1 MSKTVWI
8 AGITAVVLTAAVCTG
23 IICAVS
29 AESSGRAAVSG
40 GEGKAEMETEIQ
52 LAAADRETLQAGAP
66 GEKAE
71 GQAGKAGQTSGEGRN
86 GSMGQTD
93 GINQA
98 GSAGQTSG
106 AAQTGNTGLPEGISK
121 AGAEQE
127 SATAQSA
134 SGSENQT
141 EPPAEASRPQA
152 LIVDSD
158 PQMYTYDQMTR
169 DLQAMEAGYPDLVT
183 LDSLTDTPDGRSLWH
198 LVIGDSEKAGRH
210 ILVTASIHAREY
222 MTTQLVMK
230 QTSQFLGNIQNYP
243 GITEGTT
250 AFHVVPMINPD
261 GVSISQ
267 MGLEGCLTE
276 ETRERVLEISRLDG
290 AQDMNAYLRRWK
302 SNSRGVDLNRNF
314 DALWESYN
322 DGLGRPSADHYKG
335 TAPGSE
341 PEAAA
346 LIALTERYPF
356 ARTVS
361 YHTQGNVIYWY
372 FGQTGELKEATRAL
386 ANQVGALTGYP
397 TDANYEKLDPA
408 GYKDWAISK
417 KGIPSLTIE
426 VGTET
431 SPVPPSQFQAVWRA
445 NIGVW
450 DVLLQE

>member
-29 AESSGRAAVSG
+29 AFPSGRAAVSG

-66 GEKAE
+66 EERAE
-71 GQAGKAGQTSGEGRN
+71 GQAGKDGQTSGEGQN
-86 GSMGQTD
+86 GNMGQTD
-93 GINQA
+93 GVNQA
-98 GSAGQTSG
+98 GSAGQASG
-106 AAQTGNTGLPEGISK
+106 A
-121 AGAEQE
+121 
-127 SATAQSA
+127 
-134 SGSENQT
+134 
-141 EPPAEASRPQA
+141 EPPAEAARPQA

-198 LVIGDSEKAGRH
+198 LVIGDPEKAGRH

-243 GITEGTT
+243 EITEGTT

-322 DGLGRPSADHYKG
+322 DGLGRPSADHYRG

-372 FGQTGELKEATRAL
+372 FGQTGELKEATMAL
-386 ANQVGALTGYP
+386 AKQVGALTGYP

>member
-29 AESSGRAAVSG
+29 AEPSGRAAVSG

-66 GEKAE
+66 GER
-71 GQAGKAGQTSGEGRN
+71 SGESQN

-93 GINQA
+93 GVNQA
-98 GSAGQTSG
+98 GSAGKTSG
-106 AAQTGNTGLPEGISK
+106 A
-121 AGAEQE
+121 
-127 SATAQSA
+127 
-134 SGSENQT
+134 
-141 EPPAEASRPQA
+141 EPPAEAARPQA

-158 PQMYTYDQMTR
+158 PQMYTYDQMTQ

-198 LVIGDSEKAGRH
+198 LVIGDPEKAGRH

-243 GITEGTT
+243 EITEGTT

-290 AQDMNAYLRRWK
+290 TQDMNAYLRRWK
-302 SNSRGVDLNRNF
+302 SNSRGVELNRNF

-322 DGLGRPSADHYKG
+322 DGLGRPSADHCTG
-335 TAPGSE
+335 TAPGRE
-341 PEAAA
+341 PGAAA
-346 LIALTERYPF
+346 LL
-356 ARTVS
+356 
-361 YHTQGNVIYWY
+361 G
-372 FGQTGELKEATRAL
+372 
-386 ANQVGALTGYP
+386 LTG
-397 TDANYEKLDPA
+397 
-408 GYKDWAISK
+408 
-417 KGIPSLTIE
+417 
-426 VGTET
+426 
-431 SPVPPSQFQAVWRA
+431 R
-445 NIGVW
+445 
-450 DVLLQE
+450 

>member
-8 AGITAVVLTAAVCTG
+8 AGITAVVLTAAVCAG
-23 IICAVS
+23 IIFAAS
-29 AESSGRAAVSG
+29 AESSGRTAVSG
-40 GEGKAEMETEIQ
+40 GEGKVEMETEIQ
-52 LAAADRETLQAGAP
+52 LAAADRETLQASAP

-71 GQAGKAGQTSGEGRN
+71 GRAGNAGQMPVEGQN
-86 GSMGQTD
+86 GGMGQTD
-93 GINQA
+93 GVNQA
-98 GSAGQTSG
+98 GSADQMSG
-106 AAQTGNTGLPEGISK
+106 AAQTGNTGLPEGISQ

-134 SGSENQT
+134 PGPENQA
-141 EPPAEASRPQA
+141 EPPAKSALPQE

-183 LDSLTDTPDGRSLWH
+183 LESLTDTPDGRSLWH
-198 LVIGDSEKAGRH
+198 LVIGDPEKAGRH

-230 QTSQFLGNIQNYP
+230 QTSQFLGNVQNYP

-267 MGLEGCLTE
+267 MGLDGCLTE

-322 DGLGRPSADHYKG
+322 DGLGRPAR
-335 TAPGSE
+335 TITREPL
-341 PEAAA
+341 PEAS
-346 LIALTERYPF
+346 RKRQP
-356 ARTVS
+356 
-361 YHTQGNVIYWY
+361 
-372 FGQTGELKEATRAL
+372 
-386 ANQVGALTGYP
+386 
-397 TDANYEKLDPA
+397 
-408 GYKDWAISK
+408 
-417 KGIPSLTIE
+417 
-426 VGTET
+426 
-431 SPVPPSQFQAVWRA
+431 
-445 NIGVW
+445 
-450 DVLLQE
+450 